1 MPIQRPRILHA
12 AQMAGTGVVSPS
24 NLDATAQGSSGN
36 KNLIHN
42 GAMLVHQKGATITL
56 SGLTP
61 NLDRFT
67 SYKSNAGTQ
76 TVEQSTDV
84 PTGEGFKNSLKA
96 TCTVAD
102 GSIAVGDRVSVIQRL
117 EGQHCAHLM
126 WGTANAKTVTLSFF
140 VKSSVTGTHG
150 GAFGNGS
157 DNRAYPFTYTIS
169 SANTWERKTITVP
182 GDTTGTWATDNTR
195 SIQICWGLGVG
206 TTNSGTA
213 GAWEAADRNSATG
226 ATTGFLTTVNST
238 FFLTGVQLEVG
249 SVATAFEHEPFAQT
263 YEKCERYYQKSYIH
277 SEAPGGAQSNGSGT
291 YLGGVITMSNYNSQ
305 YNQQLY
311 HYEQFRT
318 KMRAAPT
325 AVVYNIY
332 SGAAA
337 NIMHYPSGD
346 NHTATY
352 AHQSENGFR
361 VYATSV
367 NAYGNNNG
375 GDHYAFHYTANAEL

>member
-12 AQMAGTGVVSPS
+12 AQMAGKNVVAPR
-24 NLDATAQGSSGN
+24 NLNNIAQGSSGN
-36 KNLIHN
+36 KNLVHN
-42 GAMLVHQKGATITL
+42 GAMLVHQKGGTITL
-56 SGLTP
+56 SNDAITP
-61 NLDRFT
+61 HIDRFT
-67 SYKSNAGTQ
+67 AYKSNAGTQ
-76 TVEQSTDV
+76 TMEQSTDT

-102 GSIAVGDRVSVIQRL
+102 GSVASGDRVSIIHRL

-169 SANTWERKTITVP
+169 SANTWERKTITVA
-182 GDTTGTWATDNTR
+182 GDTSGTWATDNTR

-213 GAWEAADRNSATG
+213 GAWESADRNSATG

-249 SVATAFEHEPFAQT
+249 TVATAFEHEPFET
-263 YEKCERYYQKSYIH
+263 TMRKCKRYYYKYGGQQAFEHI
-277 SEAPGGAQSNGSGT
+277 PGIGQGNASTFST
-291 YLGGVITMSNYNSQ
+291 HYQ
-305 YNQQLY
+305 YPV
-311 HYEQFRT
+311 E
-318 KMRAAPT
+318 MRAAPT
-325 AVVYNIY
+325 LNLGGAWRINDTYLGSYFTMSSVAIDNATTITCRVHGNTSSTIGSDVGRILAYNDIGCKWEH
-332 SGAAA
+332 S
-337 NIMHYPSGD
+337 
-346 NHTATY
+346 
-352 AHQSENGFR
+352 
-361 VYATSV
+361 
-367 NAYGNNNG
+367 
-375 GDHYAFHYTANAEL
+375 AEL